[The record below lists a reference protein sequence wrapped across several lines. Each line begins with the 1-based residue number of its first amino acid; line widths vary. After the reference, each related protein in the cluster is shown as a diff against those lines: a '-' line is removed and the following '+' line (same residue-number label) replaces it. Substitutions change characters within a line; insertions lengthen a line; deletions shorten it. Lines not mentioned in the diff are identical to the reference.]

1 MHMIRSKIERPKLA
15 PHLVRER
22 VLGSLEESSRSCLS
36 TLVIG
41 RAGTGKSVAAVDL
54 AERSDRR
61 VAWYTVD
68 ASDTDFRQFA
78 RYLVA
83 ALDVG
88 CRAAS
93 WSLLPRLETT
103 PAEEIAPLIA
113 ECLLIELFEWLDE
126 PFLFVLEDLHLLYD
140 EPWFGPFI
148 TRFLPMLPLNVHVL
162 VTARGLPPA
171 PLWRLRSKQALSVV
185 DEESLAFTETEA
197 LRLFASYGLGED
209 VARVAA
215 RTTRGRASQLDAVA
229 RSLAEH
235 PPIQMPP
242 PSPAPLLR
250 RTG

>member
-1 MHMIRSKIERPKLA
+1 MQLIRSKIERPMLA

-22 VLGSLEESSRSCLS
+22 VVGALEESSRSCLS

-83 ALDVG
+83 SLDVG
-88 CRAAS
+88 RRAAS

-103 PAEEIAPLIA
+103 PAEEIAPFVA
-113 ECLLIELFEWLDE
+113 ECILIELFEWLDE

-162 VTARGLPPA
+162 VTARGLPAA

-185 DEESLAFTETEA
+185 EEEALAFTEAEA
-197 LRLFASYGLGED
+197 QQLFAIYGLGED
-209 VARVAA
+209 VARVAT
-215 RTTRGRASQLDAVA
+215 RTTRGRAAQLDAVA
-229 RSLAEH
+229 RSLAER
-235 PPIQMPP
+235 PPINLPP
-242 PSPAPLLR
+242 PSSAPLLR

>member
-1 MHMIRSKIERPKLA
+1 MQLIRSKIERPNFV

-22 VLGSLEESSRSCLS
+22 LVGALEQSSLSCLS

-41 RAGTGKSVAAVDL
+41 RAGTGKSVAALDL
-54 AERSDRR
+54 ADRSERR
-61 VAWYTVD
+61 VGWYTVD

-83 ALDVG
+83 SLDVG
-88 CRAAS
+88 RRASS
-93 WSLLPRLETT
+93 WSLLPWFDTT
-103 PAEEIAPLIA
+103 PAEEIAPFVA
-113 ECLLIELFEWLDE
+113 ECILIDLFEWLKE
-126 PFLFVLEDLHLLYD
+126 PLLVVFEDLHLVYD

-185 DEESLAFTETEA
+185 DEDALAFTEAEA
-197 LRLFASYGLGED
+197 VQLFERYGLGED
-209 VARVAA
+209 VARVAV

-229 RSLAEH
+229 RSLADH
-235 PPIQMPP
+235 PPLQFP
-242 PSPAPLLR
+242 PSVPASLLR

>member
-1 MHMIRSKIERPKLA
+1 MQLIRSKIERPKLA

-22 VLGSLEESSRSCLS
+22 VVGALDESSRSCLS
-36 TLVIG
+36 TLVVG

-68 ASDTDFRQFA
+68 ASDTEFRQFA
-78 RYLVA
+78 HYLVA

-88 CRAAS
+88 RRAAS

-103 PAEEIAPLIA
+103 PAEEIAPFVA
-113 ECLLIELFEWLDE
+113 ECILIELFEWLDE

-171 PLWRLRSKQALSVV
+171 PLWRLRSKQSLSVV
-185 DEESLAFTETEA
+185 EEESLAFTEAEA
-197 LRLFASYGLGED
+197 LELFATYGLGED
-209 VARVAA
+209 VARIAA

-229 RSLAEH
+229 RSLADH
-235 PPIQMPP
+235 PPVHLPL
-242 PSPAPLLR
+242 PSPASLLR